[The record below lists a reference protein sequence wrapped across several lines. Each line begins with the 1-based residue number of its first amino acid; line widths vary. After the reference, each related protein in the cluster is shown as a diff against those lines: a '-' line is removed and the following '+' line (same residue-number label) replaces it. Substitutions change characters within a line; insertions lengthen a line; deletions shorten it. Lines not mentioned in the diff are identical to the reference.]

1 MELIETPNV
10 KITTIKAGAT
20 KKQTMS
26 LKPVG
31 LILLLSTCMKSKV
44 IDFIDWKDF
53 IKDSI
58 TLMLKPTRVYPY
70 YLALRLVIF

>member
-10 KITTIKAGAT
+10 KTTTIKASAT
-20 KKQTMS
+20 KNQTMS

-44 IDFIDWKDF
+44 IDFID
-53 IKDSI
+53 
-58 TLMLKPTRVYPY
+58 
-70 YLALRLVIF
+70 